1 MDTDGVLSL
10 IIFIIELSI
19 LTYVILKNRDHPY
32 FKWIA
37 VTLSLLLL
45 YQLAE
50 FVICATGAEFAI
62 RMSHVIITF
71 LPPVGYHFA
80 VKITKWPKK
89 DYLIFYL
96 AAIGFSIHFL
106 FVEGAVIFLDCNFV
120 FADFDTP
127 SVPLLYATYYSGTM
141 LYSIGFLVNNFKNE
155 NENGDRGMM
164 KLLLFGYLSFI
175 VPMLITLLLNRAY
188 ETLVTSVMCK
198 FAFPFAILLGY
209 MSSKK

>member
-1 MDTDGVLSL
+1 MNTDGLLSL
-10 IIFIIELSI
+10 IFFILELGI
-19 LTYVILKNRDHPY
+19 LIYVIFKNRDHPY

-37 VTLSLLLL
+37 ATLTLLLT

-50 FVICATGAEFAI
+50 FIICATEAEIAI
-62 RMSHVIITF
+62 RLSHVIITF
-71 LPPVGYHFA
+71 LPPLGYHFA

-120 FADFDTP
+120 FADYDTP
-127 SVPLLYATYYSGTM
+127 GVPMLFSIYYSGSM
-141 LYSIGFLVNNFKNE
+141 LYSIGFLMNNFRHE
-155 NENGDRGMM
+155 DTSGDRGMM

-175 VPMLITLLLNRAY
+175 LPMIITLVIDRAY

-198 FAFPFAILLGY
+198 FAFPFAIMLGY